1 MELLSNI
8 FPPQNFT
15 LIAVILGLPALGAF
29 VNGVFGKRLG
39 KEAVRL
45 MALAAIG
52 GAFVASLIAFG
63 MLIAFGR
70 QAHGAH
76 GAEGIQQLTFTAWHW
91 LDVSTNN
98 GFGTAPIEVAFTI
111 DRLSAV
117 MILIITGVGFLI
129 HLYATAYMWDDR
141 RADGG
146 YHRFFAYLN
155 LFCFAMLVLV
165 MGSSLPI
172 LFVGWEGVG
181 LCSYLLIGFW
191 YSDEANAAAG
201 KKAFIANR
209 IGDFGLLVAM
219 ALLVSY
225 AGALDWSGIGSGAGS
240 LLQRVQVWPIW
251 PVGHPPTSGLG
262 GLIVSAAPWLFRPV
276 TPTVATVVGMCLFLG
291 CAGKSAQIPLYVWLP
306 DAMAGP
312 TPVSA
317 LIHAATMVTAGVYLV
332 CRMSGIFLLSPF
344 VMATVAAVGV
354 ATAFFAATIGLAQT
368 DIKKVLAYSTV
379 SQLGF
384 MFLGVGVGAFS
395 AGFFHLFT
403 HAFFKACL
411 FLGAGSVIHAMHVGI
426 HDPAAA
432 QDMRNMG
439 GLRKWLPTTYLT
451 FFASSLAIS
460 GFPFTSGFFS
470 KDEILYRAYVTHIHA
485 APAEKGVTR
494 WEAPTWFGPMLYWV
508 GVLAAT
514 MTAFYIFRALFLTFW
529 GEFRGWEIEKKGAA
543 AKTPSAPSA
552 AKEHLAKTD
561 ERAAE
566 ASDTDS
572 TLVFAR
578 KAHGPEAAKLH
589 DGADAD
595 EADDTLIY
603 KPKGSGLEAAKPSE
617 VAHAVAKPDDHGR
630 AVTTHDD
637 HGAALHGH
645 AGPLPPP
652 HESPWLMTVPL
663 LVLAAFALAGGIFN
677 PGLLSKEP
685 GLEHWLHP
693 IFDLTETF
701 VKVKAGAPSPW
712 LLAVPG
718 ILACAAGGGAAYFVY
733 VMKKGAPAREL
744 TQKAPGLYR
753 LILDKWRVDEFY
765 ENTIIGAV
773 ESLAETAAHID
784 KWVVDGIIAR
794 LTSLVVAAF
803 GTVFRAFQTGIVHVY
818 AAAMVL
824 GLAVFGWFFVW
835 QPQARATVREQST
848 GKYVVEAAPG
858 LGYTF
863 RWHSK
868 TPNQPDN
875 EAFTARRSVEVDVQP
890 GETKLVKVDVKN
902 AFHRTTTGTVTVTRP
917 SAAPAGSE
925 KAAAPVMKGSI
936 R

>member
-1 MELLSNI
+1 MELLSNL

-15 LIAVILGLPALGAF
+15 LVAAILGLPALGAF

-39 KEAVRL
+39 KDAVRL
-45 MALAAIG
+45 MALSAIG
-52 GAFVASLIAFG
+52 GSFLASLVAFA
-63 MLIAFGR
+63 MLVGFGR
-70 QAHGAH
+70 QAGHGEHGAH
-76 GAEGIQQLTFTAWHW
+76 AAVDVVQELKFTAWHW
-91 LDVSTNN
+91 FDVSTSG
-98 GFGTAPIEVAFTI
+98 GFGSAPIEVAFVI

-117 MILIITGVGFLI
+117 MMLIITGVGFLI
-129 HLYATAYMWDDR
+129 HLYASAYMWDDDR
-141 RADGG
+141 LDGG
-146 YHRFFAYLN
+146 FHRFFAYLN

-165 MGSSLPI
+165 MGSSLPL

-225 AGALDWSGIGSGAGS
+225 TGALDWHGIGSGAGS
-240 LLQRVQVWPIW
+240 LLQRVQVWPI
-251 PVGHPPTSGLG
+251 GNTPTSGLG
-262 GLIVSAAPWLFRPV
+262 GTIVSWLPWLFRPL
-276 TPTVATVVGMCLFLG
+276 TPTVATVVGFCLFLG

-344 VMATVAAVGV
+344 VMATVATIGV
-354 ATAFFAATIGLAQT
+354 ATAFFAATIGLAQN

-395 AGFFHLFT
+395 AGFFHVFT

-411 FLGAGSVIHAMHVGI
+411 FLGAGSVIHAMHAGI
-426 HDPAAA
+426 HDPVAS

-451 FFASSLAIS
+451 FLASCLAIG

-485 APAEKGVTR
+485 APAEQGVTR

-514 MTAFYIFRALFLTFW
+514 MTAFYMFRALFLTFW
-529 GEFRGWEIEKKGAA
+529 GDFRGWEIKKGGEAA
-543 AKTPSAPSA
+543 VKTAHAAP
-552 AKEHLAKTD
+552 KH
-561 ERAAE
+561 AE
-566 ASDTDS
+566 AHAEPIAIHD
-572 TLVFAR
+572 
-578 KAHGPEAAKLH
+578 AHG
-589 DGADAD
+589 G
-595 EADDTLIY
+595 
-603 KPKGSGLEAAKPSE
+603 
-617 VAHAVAKPDDHGR
+617 DDHGH
-630 AVTTHDD
+630 AH
-637 HGAALHGH
+637 HGH
-645 AGPLPPP
+645 EHHGPLPAP
-652 HESPWLMTVPL
+652 HESPWAMTIPL

-677 PGLLSKEP
+677 PGLVSKEP
-685 GLEHWLHP
+685 GLEHWLAP
-693 IFDLTETF
+693 IFELSETF
-701 VKVKAGAPSPW
+701 VKVKEGAPSAW

-718 ILACAAGGGAAYFVY
+718 TLAFVVGAGAAYFVY
-733 VMKKGAPAREL
+733 VMKKGEPAREL
-744 TQKAPGLYR
+744 AHKAPKLHR
-753 LILDKWRVDEFY
+753 LVLDKWRVDELY
-765 ENTIIGAV
+765 DNTVIGAV
-773 ESLAETAAHID
+773 DSLAETSAQFD
-784 KWVVDGIIAR
+784 KWFVDGIIAR

-803 GTVFRAFQTGIVHVY
+803 GTVLRAFQTGIVHVY
-818 AAAMVL
+818 AATMVI
-824 GLAVFGWFFVW
+824 GLAIFGWFFVW
-835 QPQARATVREQST
+835 QPQAHATVREQGNGT
-848 GKYVVEAAPG
+848 YLVEASPG
-858 LGYTF
+858 LGYKF

-868 TPNQPDN
+868 TPDQPDSD
-875 EAFTARRSVEVDVQP
+875 AFTTRRSVEVEVAP

-902 AFHRTTTGTVTVTRP
+902 AFDRTTTGTVAVSRP
-917 SAAPAGSE
+917 SAAPASSA
-925 KAAAPVMKGSI
+925 KPAPPVMKGSI

>member
-39 KEAVRL
+39 KDAVRL

-52 GAFVASLIAFG
+52 GSFVASLIAFA
-63 MLIAFGR
+63 MLVAFGR
-70 QAHGAH
+70 QGHGEHGAH
-76 GAEGIQQLTFTAWHW
+76 AAEGIQQLKFTAWHW
-91 LDVSTNN
+91 LDVSTQG
-98 GFGTAPIEVAFTI
+98 GFGSAPIEVAFTI
-111 DRLSAV
+111 DRLSSV
-117 MILIITGVGFLI
+117 MMLIITGVGFLI
-129 HLYATAYMWDDR
+129 HLYATAYMWDDHR
-141 RADGG
+141 PDGG
-146 YHRFFAYLN
+146 FHRFFAYLN

-165 MGSSLPI
+165 MGSSLPL

-191 YSDEANAAAG
+191 YSDEPNAAAG

-209 IGDFGLLVAM
+209 VGDFGLLVAM
-219 ALLVSY
+219 ALLLSY
-225 AGALDWSGIGSGAGS
+225 TGALDWSGIGSGAGS
-240 LLQRVQVWPIW
+240 LLQRVQVWPI
-251 PVGHPPTSGLG
+251 GNAPTTGIG
-262 GLIVSAAPWLFRPV
+262 GAIVSAVPWLFRPV
-276 TPTVATVVGMCLFLG
+276 APTVATVVGLCLFLG

-344 VMATVAAVGV
+344 VMATVATIGV
-354 ATAFFAATIGLAQT
+354 ATAFFAATIGLAQN

-395 AGFFHLFT
+395 AGFFHVFT

-411 FLGAGSVIHAMHVGI
+411 FLGAGSVIHAMHAGI
-426 HDPAAA
+426 HDPAAS

-451 FFASSLAIS
+451 FFASCLAIG

-485 APAEKGVTR
+485 APAEKGITR

-514 MTAFYIFRALFLTFW
+514 MTAFYMFRALFLTFW
-529 GEFRGWEIEKKGAA
+529 GDFRGWEIQKAGAA
-543 AKTPSAPSA
+543 SASA
-552 AKEHLAKTD
+552 NHAHQAGKPQKDDAALVKD
-561 ERAAE
+561 E
-566 ASDTDS
+566 S
-572 TLVFAR
+572 
-578 KAHGPEAAKLH
+578 
-589 DGADAD
+589 
-595 EADDTLIY
+595 
-603 KPKGSGLEAAKPSE
+603 
-617 VAHAVAKPDDHGR
+617 AHAGEHHRPAP
-630 AVTTHDD
+630 A
-637 HGAALHGH
+637 
-645 AGPLPPP
+645 P
-652 HESPWLMTVPL
+652 HESPWAMTVPL

-685 GLEHWLHP
+685 GLEHWLAP
-693 IFDLTETF
+693 IFELSEQF
-701 VKVKAGAPSPW
+701 VKVKAGAPSAW
-712 LLAVPG
+712 ALAVPG
-718 ILACAAGGGAAYFVY
+718 ILAFVVGSGGAYFVY

-744 TQKAPGLYR
+744 TEKAPGLYR
-753 LILDKWRVDEFY
+753 LVLDKWRVDEFY
-765 ENTIIGAV
+765 ENTVIGAV
-773 ESLAETAAHID
+773 DSLAETAATFID
-784 KWVVDGIIAR
+784 KWLVDGIIAR

-803 GTVFRAFQTGIVHVY
+803 GTILRAFQTGVVHVY

-824 GLAVFGWFFVW
+824 GIAVFGWFFVW
-835 QPQARATVREQST
+835 QPQARATVREQSV
-848 GKYVVEAAPG
+848 GRYVVEAAPG

-868 TPNQPDN
+868 TPDQPDN
-875 EAFTARRSVEVDVQP
+875 EAFTGRRSVEVEVSP

-902 AFHRTTTGTVTVTRP
+902 AFQRTTTSTVTVTRP
-917 SAAPAGSE
+917 TATPAGSA